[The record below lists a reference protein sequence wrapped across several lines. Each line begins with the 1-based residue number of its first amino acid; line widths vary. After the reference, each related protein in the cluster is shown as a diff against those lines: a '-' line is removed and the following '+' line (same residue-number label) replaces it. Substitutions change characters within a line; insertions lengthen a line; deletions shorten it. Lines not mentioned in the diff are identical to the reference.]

1 MKKSVFSKK
10 STTAADVVTQPKQP
24 KKGPVALDLA
34 DMKQVSGGLPKGQW
48 AALDKVKQS

>member
-10 STTAADVVTQPKQP
+10 STPAADVVNQKKLP

-34 DMKQVSGGLPKGQW
+34 DMKQVSGGLPRGGW
-48 AALDKVKQS
+48 ALNKAKDLL

>member
-10 STTAADVVTQPKQP
+10 STSAADVVTQQKQP

-34 DMKQVSGGLPKGQW
+34 DMKQVSGGLPKGGGW
-48 AALDKVKQS
+48 ALEKTKPS